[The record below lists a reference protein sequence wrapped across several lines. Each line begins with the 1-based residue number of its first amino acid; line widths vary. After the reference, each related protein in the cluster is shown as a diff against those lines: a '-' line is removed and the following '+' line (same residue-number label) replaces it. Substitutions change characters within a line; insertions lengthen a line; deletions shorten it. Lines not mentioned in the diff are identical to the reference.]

1 MLSRF
6 VENAA
11 LESAAQELIQQ
22 AHMMV
27 NEKHFN
33 ALHLKI
39 KIQNVVQCLIRN
51 QNRCFIYLVAFLS
64 SYHEKA
70 TERCTS
76 LLWSCRPYV
85 YHTKIKESRYVPFQK
100 LHKRTSHLAPHC
112 PAGKLQIQIF
122 KSLVQLDSESNPE
135 STEQEPD
142 ALSHLAI

>member
-11 LESAAQELIQQ
+11 LESAAQELTLQ

-39 KIQNVVQCLIRN
+39 EIQIAVQCLIRN
-51 QNRCFIYLVAFLS
+51 QNRCFIHLVAFLS

-76 LLWSCRPYV
+76 LLWSCRPCIQV
-85 YHTKIKESRYVPFQK
+85 LFPTAKQARFGVAGHTSITPR
-100 LHKRTSHLAPHC
+100 
-112 PAGKLQIQIF
+112 
-122 KSLVQLDSESNPE
+122 
-135 STEQEPD
+135 
-142 ALSHLAI
+142 

>member
-11 LESAAQELIQQ
+11 LESAAQELILQ

-39 KIQNVVQCLIRN
+39 KIQIVVQCLIRN
-51 QNRCFIYLVAFLS
+51 QNRCFIYLAAFLS

-76 LLWSCRPYV
+76 LLWSCRPYIQV
-85 YHTKIKESRYVPFQK
+85 LFPTAKQARFGV
-100 LHKRTSHLAPHC
+100 
-112 PAGKLQIQIF
+112 AGHMSIT
-122 KSLVQLDSESNPE
+122 PR
-135 STEQEPD
+135 
-142 ALSHLAI
+142 